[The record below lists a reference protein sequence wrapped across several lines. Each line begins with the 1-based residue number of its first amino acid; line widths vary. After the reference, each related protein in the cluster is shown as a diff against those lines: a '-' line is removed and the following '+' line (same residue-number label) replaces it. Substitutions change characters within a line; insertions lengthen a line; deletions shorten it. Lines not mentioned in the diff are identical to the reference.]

1 MLLQWRRKIS
11 LERACRV
18 RLSGTM
24 TAVSNT
30 VVLTVVGYLD
40 DIGGLVADKRVEIPF
55 QNRKRGINT

>member
-1 MLLQWRRKIS
+1 
-11 LERACRV
+11 
-18 RLSGTM
+18 M